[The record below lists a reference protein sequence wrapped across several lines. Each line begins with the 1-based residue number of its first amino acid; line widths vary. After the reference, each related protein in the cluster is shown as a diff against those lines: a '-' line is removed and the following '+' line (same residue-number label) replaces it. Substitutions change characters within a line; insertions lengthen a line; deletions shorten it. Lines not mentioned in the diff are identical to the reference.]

1 MIGRGLMQQLS
12 AQLEGRQG
20 SEQTLMPELT
30 LMQTVDL
37 LLAFTLVCA
46 HDVCT
51 PHDAHDVCTPHDA
64 HDACAAGVGEGGEG
78 EEGGGEGGRGGGERG
93 GGECDS
99 AVVCALVEGALG
111 ACAWQVIYIYIY
123 IHVCVCISR
132 YSNAIQVVLVY

>member
-51 PHDAHDVCTPHDA
+51 PHDAR
-64 HDACAAGVGEGGEG
+64 DACAAGGGGEEGGER
-78 EEGGGEGGRGGGERG
+78 GGGEGGRGGGER

-111 ACAWQVIYIYIY
+111 ACAWQVIYIYT
-123 IHVCVCISR
+123 HTDMRVCASR
-132 YSNAIQVVLVY
+132 ETLILLSSNSNTTLK